1 MYMFVEWIPKNPRWT
16 KFRMKENAADLKTD
30 GGKYDKWNK
39 STTDRQLPR
48 LSCIPGAPFYRRLRV
63 AALRTQP
70 DLNTDDPWKTK
81 NNPDFPL
88 ETE

>member
-70 DLNTDDPWKTK
+70 DLNTDDPWKAK

>member
-1 MYMFVEWIPKNPRWT
+1 MDQVPEVIVTVVTR
-16 KFRMKENAADLKTD
+16 KENAADPKTD
-30 GGKYDKWNK
+30 GGKYYQYN
-39 STTDRQLPR
+39 TTVRQLPR

-63 AALRTQP
+63 AALRTQL
-70 DLNTDDPWKTK
+70 DLNTDNPWKAK